1 MTIFMIVV
9 LTVVVTNELLVSQGK
24 IVTLIVQFGVV
35 GKMMSKT
42 YTQNQA
48 AERLKVSRQTVVK
61 WINNGNLKRTLID
74 GKLKITDADIKKV
87 KRPINGG
94 NSNVITGKLI
104 ASIEKILILLKSKEW
119 SDLENEEITG
129 LEQMLAEIKK
139 K

>member
-48 AERLKVSRQTVVK
+48 AER
-61 WINNGNLKRTLID
+61 
-74 GKLKITDADIKKV
+74 
-87 KRPINGG
+87 
-94 NSNVITGKLI
+94 
-104 ASIEKILILLKSKEW
+104 
-119 SDLENEEITG
+119 
-129 LEQMLAEIKK
+129 
-139 K
+139 

>member
-1 MTIFMIVV
+1 MKVGVIV
-9 LTVVVTNELLVSQGK
+9 
-24 IVTLIVQFGVV
+24 
-35 GKMMSKT
+35 SKP

-104 ASIEKILILLKSKEW
+104 ASIEKILILLKSKKW
-119 SDLENEEITG
+119 SDLENEAITG